1 MLVVLST
8 KRWYAVRYILMST
21 KLIII
26 ITDFRPSTYSVITHT
41 FEISYTVYSILAW
54 VKIITVNLDQDADL
68 SPRGTH
74 VNCFEAF
81 DRDSENFPVRI
92 TIDNIFDIR
101 NSSPRRTR
109 RLLDAG
115 AVY

>member
-54 VKIITVNLDQDADL
+54 VKIITVNFDQDADS

-81 DRDSENFPVRI
+81 DSENFPVRI